1 MSSFPGG
8 TVTLV
13 FTDIEGSTQL
23 LRELGEGYAAV
34 VAEHRRLLRAAFA
47 HYGGVEVDT
56 QGDSFFV
63 AFPRARAALDAA
75 LEAQHALASTPVRV
89 RIGIHTGE
97 PAIADERFVGLDVV
111 VAARICAAAH
121 GTQIVVSQATRDLA
135 DRELRDLGDHRLK
148 DIPSLVR
155 LYQLGDDEFP
165 PLRSLNW
172 TNLPLPATPLIGR
185 EPELAAATELVRRE
199 EVRLVTLTGP
209 GGTGKTRLALEVA
222 AELVGDFEDGVL
234 WVPLVGLSDPG
245 LVLPTVASAV
255 GAKRELAEHVG
266 DRQMLLAL
274 DNFEQVSAAAAD
286 VSAIL
291 SRCPRLRVLT
301 TSREPLHVAG
311 EWEFP
316 VPTLTEDEA
325 VRLFHER
332 AAAVRPNLA
341 TNGEV
346 AEICARLDRLPLA
359 IELAAARVKV
369 LEPAEMLARLQRRLT
384 FLTGRGRD
392 VPRHQRTLRG
402 TIEWSYELLDSVEQQ
417 LFRRLAVFAGGATP
431 KATTEVCH
439 ATLDGLESL
448 VDKSLIRRDGGRF
461 QMLET
466 IREYALDRLEE
477 AGEAGDLRRV
487 HAEYFCRFGELAE
500 AELDGPDQAAWL
512 DSVDLEHDN
521 VRAALEWSL
530 SGGDP
535 ELGGQLAS
543 SLNRFWSVRGHFIEG
558 RRWLERALATNSEPP
573 PWLETK
579 LLKVAA
585 ANAHDLGDFGRMREL
600 TEKRLALARKGGNKS
615 EVARCLNNLGLIAS
629 AEGDDPK
636 AASLFRESV
645 LLMRELGERIDIPLG
660 NLAGLAA
667 EDGDTETADALAS
680 ESLALARE
688 VGDLEQIVHMTQQI
702 GQIRIL
708 QGRVSEAV
716 ELEREAVQLADR
728 LQSRTT
734 FRRCCEDMA
743 LLLARQGNL
752 DRAAQLL
759 GKTQALREELGRG
772 GIGEGESSAEVGP
785 LLANAVAK
793 VQGGLSEEARLE
805 ALSVGRASDLLEL
818 LDAALQ
824 DAETT
829 AQNEVR
835 QP

>member
-1 MSSFPGG
+1 MWRLPGG

-13 FTDIEGSTQL
+13 FTDVEGSTQL
-23 LRELGEGYAAV
+23 LHELGEDYAAV
-34 VAEHRRLLRAAFA
+34 MAEHRRLLRAAFA
-47 HYGGVEVDT
+47 GHGGVEVDT

-97 PAIADERFVGLDVV
+97 PTIAEERFVGLDVV

-121 GTQIVVSQATRDLA
+121 GAQIVVSQATRDLVNG
-135 DRELRDLGDHRLK
+135 DLRELGDHRLK
-148 DIPSLVR
+148 DIPSPIR

-185 EPELAAATELVRRE
+185 EPELAAVTELMRRVD
-199 EVRLVTLTGP
+199 VRLVTLTGP

-222 AELVGDFEDGVL
+222 AEQVGEFEDGVL

-245 LVLPTVASAV
+245 LVLSTVASAV

-291 SRCPRLRVLT
+291 NRCPRLRVLT

-316 VPTLTEDEA
+316 VPTLTDDEA
-325 VRLFHER
+325 VRLFRER
-332 AAAVRPNLA
+332 AAAVRPSLA
-341 TNGEV
+341 ANGEV

-369 LEPAEMLARLQRRLT
+369 LEPAEMLARLERRLPL
-384 FLTGRGRD
+384 LTGRGRD

-417 LFRRLAVFAGGATP
+417 LFRRLAVFAGGATHQ
-431 KATTEVCH
+431 ATIEVCR

-466 IREYALDRLEE
+466 IREYAFDRLEE
-477 AGEAGDLRRV
+477 ADEAEQLRRA
-487 HAEYFCRFGELAE
+487 HAEYFCQFGERAE

-521 VRAALEWSL
+521 VRAALEWCL

-535 ELGGQLAS
+535 ELGGRLAS
-543 SLNRFWSVRGHFIEG
+543 SLDRFWSVRGHFIEE
-558 RRWLERALATNSEPP
+558 RRWVERALATNSEPP

-579 LLKVAA
+579 LLKEAA
-585 ANAHDLGDFGRMREL
+585 GNAIDLGDYGRAREL
-600 TEKRLALARKGGNKS
+600 TDQRLALARERGDRS

-629 AEGDDPK
+629 GEEDNRK
-636 AASLFRESV
+636 AGSLFRESV
-645 LLMRELGERIDIPLG
+645 LLMRELGERVDIPLG
-660 NLAGLAA
+660 NLARLAL

-680 ESLALARE
+680 ESLAVARE
-688 VGDLEQIVHMTQQI
+688 AGDLEQILHITQQI
-702 GQIRIL
+702 GLIRIL
-708 QGRVSEAV
+708 QGRLSDAV
-716 ELEREAVQLADR
+716 ELEREVVQLADR
-728 LQSRTT
+728 LQSKTA
-734 FRRCCEDMA
+734 FRRCCEDLA

-759 GKTQALREELGRG
+759 GKVQALREELGRE
-772 GIGEGESSAEVGP
+772 GIWDISPQVDP
-785 LLANAVAK
+785 LVTSTVAK
-793 VQGGLSEEARLE
+793 VQGGLGEEARLE
-805 ALSVGRASDLLEL
+805 ALNVGRAADLQELLE
-818 LDAALQ
+818 AALQ
-824 DAETT
+824 DAKTT
-829 AQNEVR
+829 VQTEVR
-835 QP
+835 QT

>member
-1 MSSFPGG
+1 MSRLPGG

-13 FTDIEGSTQL
+13 FTDVEGSTQL
-23 LRELGEGYAAV
+23 LHELGEDYAAV
-34 VAEHRRLLRAAFA
+34 MAKHRRLLRTAFA

-63 AFPRARAALDAA
+63 AFPQARAALAAA
-75 LEAQHALASTPVRV
+75 LEAQHALASTPIRV

-97 PAIADERFVGLDVV
+97 PTIADERFVGLDVV

-121 GTQIVVSQATRDLA
+121 GAQIVVSQATRDLVNG
-135 DRELRDLGDHRLK
+135 DFRELGDHRLK
-148 DIPSLVR
+148 DILSPIR
-155 LYQLGDDEFP
+155 LYQLGNDEFP

-172 TNLPLPATPLIGR
+172 TNLPLPATQLIGR
-185 EPELAAATELVRRE
+185 QPELAAVTELMRRE
-199 EVRLVTLTGP
+199 DVRLVTLTGP

-234 WVPLVGLSDPG
+234 WVPLVGLSDPE

-274 DNFEQVSAAAAD
+274 DNFEQVAAAAAD

-311 EWEFP
+311 EWEFA
-316 VPTLTEDEA
+316 VPTLTEDAA

-369 LEPAEMLARLQRRLT
+369 LEPAEMLARLERRLP

-392 VPRHQRTLRG
+392 VPRHQRTMRG
-402 TIEWSYELLDSVEQQ
+402 TIEWSYELLDSVEQR
-417 LFRRLAVFAGGATP
+417 LFRRLAVFAGGATS

-477 AGEAGDLRRV
+477 AGEVGDLRRV
-487 HAEYFCRFGELAE
+487 HAAYFCRFGELAE
-500 AELDGPDQAAWL
+500 AELEGPDQAAWL

-521 VRAALEWSL
+521 VRAALEWCL

-535 ELGGQLAS
+535 ELGARLAS
-543 SLNRFWSVRGHFIEG
+543 SLDRFWSVRGHFIEG
-558 RRWLERALATNSEPP
+558 RRWLERALATNAEPP

-579 LLKVAA
+579 LLREAA
-585 ANAHDLGDFGRMREL
+585 GNAIVLGDFGRGREL
-600 TEKRLALARKGGNKS
+600 TDQRLALARELGDKS
-615 EVARCLNNLGLIAS
+615 EVARCLNNLGLIAWG
-629 AEGDDPK
+629 ERDNQQ
-636 AASLFRESV
+636 AASLFREAF
-645 LLMRELGERIDIPLG
+645 LLTRELGEPVDGTLF
-660 NLAGLAA
+660 NLARLAVD
-667 EDGDTETADALAS
+667 DGDIQTADALAS
-680 ESLALARE
+680 QSLALARE
-688 VGDLEQIVHMTQQI
+688 GGDVILITQATQQI
-702 GQIRIL
+702 GLIRIL
-708 QGRVSEAV
+708 QGRLSEAV
-716 ELEREAVQLADR
+716 ELEREVVQLADR
-728 LQSRTT
+728 LQSRIT
-734 FRRCCEDMA
+734 FRRCCEDLA

-752 DRAAQLL
+752 VRAAQLL
-759 GKTQALREELGRG
+759 GKTQALREELGRAG
-772 GIGEGESSAEVGP
+772 TSPQADAV
-785 LLANAVAK
+785 LASTVAM
-793 VQGGLSEEARLE
+793 VQGSLGEEARLE
-805 ALSVGRASDLLEL
+805 ALGVGRAADLQELLET
-818 LDAALQ
+818 ALQ

-829 AQNEVR
+829 VQTQVR
-835 QP
+835 QA

>member
-47 HYGGVEVDT
+47 HYCGVEVDT

-97 PAIADERFVGLDVV
+97 PTIADERFVGLDVV

-121 GTQIVVSQATRDLA
+121 GAQIVVSQATRDLV
-135 DRELRDLGDHRLK
+135 DRELRDMGDQRLK
-148 DIPSLVR
+148 DIPSPIR

-185 EPELAAATELVRRE
+185 KPELAAVTELVRRE
-199 EVRLVTLTGP
+199 DVRLVTLTGP

-222 AELVGDFEDGVL
+222 AELIGDFEDGLL

-255 GAKRELAEHVG
+255 GAKRDLAENVG

-274 DNFEQVSAAAAD
+274 DNFEQVAAAAAD

-311 EWEFP
+311 EWECA
-316 VPTLTEDEA
+316 VPTLTEDAA

-346 AEICARLDRLPLA
+346 VEICARLDRLPLA

-369 LEPAEMLARLQRRLT
+369 LEPAEMLTRLERRLPL
-384 FLTGRGRD
+384 LTGRGRD
-392 VPRHQRTLRG
+392 VPRQQRTLRG
-402 TIEWSYELLDSVEQQ
+402 TIEWSYELLDSVEKQ
-417 LFRRLAVFAGGATP
+417 LFRRLAVVAGGATNE
-431 KATTEVCH
+431 ATTAVCR

-477 AGEAGDLRRV
+477 AGDAGELRRV
-487 HAEYFCRFGELAE
+487 HAEYFC
-500 AELDGPDQAAWL
+500 Q
-512 DSVDLEHDN
+512 
-521 VRAALEWSL
+521 
-530 SGGDP
+530 
-535 ELGGQLAS
+535 
-543 SLNRFWSVRGHFIEG
+543 
-558 RRWLERALATNSEPP
+558 
-573 PWLETK
+573 
-579 LLKVAA
+579 
-585 ANAHDLGDFGRMREL
+585 
-600 TEKRLALARKGGNKS
+600 
-615 EVARCLNNLGLIAS
+615 
-629 AEGDDPK
+629 
-636 AASLFRESV
+636 
-645 LLMRELGERIDIPLG
+645 
-660 NLAGLAA
+660 
-667 EDGDTETADALAS
+667 
-680 ESLALARE
+680 
-688 VGDLEQIVHMTQQI
+688 
-702 GQIRIL
+702 
-708 QGRVSEAV
+708 
-716 ELEREAVQLADR
+716 
-728 LQSRTT
+728 
-734 FRRCCEDMA
+734 
-743 LLLARQGNL
+743 
-752 DRAAQLL
+752 
-759 GKTQALREELGRG
+759 
-772 GIGEGESSAEVGP
+772 
-785 LLANAVAK
+785 
-793 VQGGLSEEARLE
+793 
-805 ALSVGRASDLLEL
+805 
-818 LDAALQ
+818 
-824 DAETT
+824 
-829 AQNEVR
+829 
-835 QP
+835 